1 VGRPCQLAS
10 SIRAIELRS
19 DQAIE
24 SDPTPTRSDLGYRFG
39 SKEAGAGLYRIEVS
53 HQPGSGVCI
62 LNQPAPPPFREAT
75 AIKLNQQ
82 S

>member
-1 VGRPCQLAS
+1 MGRPCQLAS

-39 SKEAGAGLYRIEVS
+39 SKEAGAGLYGLASARLRRA
-53 HQPGSGVCI
+53 I